1 MPLLY
6 GQALSFSPLLYRPR
20 ERWSDVRAML
30 VGDVVQPRAAAD
42 ETPERLDGCA
52 RRIDEAFWLAGERIG
67 ALGLD
72 ALVVLVADDGRTFDD
87 SNTPQLHV
95 FAGYEIW
102 GDPALPELGEAG
114 DPLVVHCD
122 ARLASHIG
130 EELARDGFDLSETR
144 GTFHP
149 LGDPQRGVVPA
160 LVEPLR
166 RLGIEV
172 PIVPIHINAHVEPN
186 ISGQRMTPL
195 GEALARA
202 LDLVPL
208 RVGVLASGGL
218 SGQPGDAMAGWIDG
232 VLDTWVLSRL
242 NTGRSAQLGRIFE
255 VRSQLMRGSTK
266 EIRLW
271 AAAGAACEGAGLRP
285 RADEYIPLHHA
296 ATGIGFMHWR
306 TD

>member
-1 MPLLY
+1 MPLVY

-30 VGDVVQPRAAAD
+30 VGNVVQPRAAAD
-42 ETPERLDGCA
+42 ETPERVDAYAG
-52 RRIDEAFWLAGERIG
+52 RIDDAFWLAGERAG
-67 ALGLD
+67 AMGLD
-72 ALVVLVADDGRTFDD
+72 ALVVLVADDRRTFDD

-102 GDPALPELGEAG
+102 GDPALPELGEDG
-114 DPLVVHCD
+114 DPLVFHCD

-149 LGDPQRGVVPA
+149 LGDPQRGVVSA

-166 RLGIEV
+166 RLGIDV
-172 PIVPIHINAHVEPN
+172 PIVPIHLNCHTEPR
-186 ISGQRMTPL
+186 ISGQRMAPF
-195 GEALARA
+195 GAALARA

-208 RVGVLASGGL
+208 RVGVLASGGM
-218 SGQPGDAMAGWIDG
+218 SGQPHDAMAGWIDG
-232 VLDTWVLSRL
+232 VLDTWVLARL
-242 NTGRSAQLGRIFE
+242 NTGRSSQLGRIFE
-255 VRSQLMRGSTK
+255 VPSQLMRGSTH

-271 AAAGAACEGAGLRP
+271 GAAGAACEAAGLVP

-306 TD
+306 SD